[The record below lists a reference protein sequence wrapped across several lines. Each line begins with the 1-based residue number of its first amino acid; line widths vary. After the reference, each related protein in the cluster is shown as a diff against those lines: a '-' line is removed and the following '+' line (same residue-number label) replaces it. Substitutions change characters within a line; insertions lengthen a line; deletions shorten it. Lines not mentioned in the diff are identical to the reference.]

1 MSTYAFEKLQQDQ
14 ERKWAT
20 SHYQVYY
27 LDYLNRL
34 RAVPHMNAQDVG
46 LHVAC
51 HGDMVFNHQRNKHC
65 FSINPTFLKVF
76 QKDLMDFV
84 GHESAL
90 QKAVGVLEDH
100 IDDLWDNNQRIHL
113 LDWSEIKSSFQGA
126 LPMEDLQ
133 EQWRYLAEIQT
144 TFDCLHGHSNTYHH
158 LSKEF
163 NDLKYYRH
171 RLSDALL
178 PSYLIELSHKAIE
191 KIIPQINRQ
200 IRQTIEKEGWSL
212 QKEETQ
218 TSHHR

>member
-84 GHESAL
+84 GHKPAL
-90 QKAVGVLEDH
+90 QKAVGVLGEH

-113 LDWSEIKSSFQGA
+113 LDWS
-126 LPMEDLQ
+126 
-133 EQWRYLAEIQT
+133 EIQT

-178 PSYLIELSHKAIE
+178 PSYLIELSQKAIE

-200 IRQTIEKEGWSL
+200 TRQTIEKEGWSL